1 MAVTLHTFDVNMWH
15 TVAIATKLK
24 RFRAVVK
31 LKKSSQLT
39 GHEIEFSLTLK
50 FFAA

>member
-1 MAVTLHTFDVNMWH
+1 MSTGGTQLLLQQN
-15 TVAIATKLK
+15 LK
-24 RFRAVVK
+24 DFEQW
-31 LKKSSQLT
+31 LNEKKSSQLT